1 MCLVTQSCLTLW
13 GPMDCSW
20 PGSSVHGDSPGKNTG
35 VGCQALLQGIFP
47 TQGLKVSPPLA
58 GGFFTTSATWEAH
71 IYLSQW
77 NADIEHND
85 ASLTYDA
92 LLYKKLYIVNLPE
105 LTNQALWAS
114 IQKILY
120 FLAHSSLYGEGNGN
134 PLQCSCLEN
143 PRDGGAWWSAVYG
156 VTQSQ
161 TQLQRLSS
169 SSSQPLHTASSLWE
183 WGELCSSSWEKD
195 FSVRHI

>member
-120 FLAHSSLYGEGNGN
+120 FLAHSSLYILRLHYG
-134 PLQCSCLEN
+134 S
-143 PRDGGAWWSAVYG
+143 GGSYVLAPERRTSVSDTFRF
-156 VTQSQ
+156 VTQRCC
-161 TQLQRLSS
+161 LLVDLDKLFPCKVILR
-169 SSSQPLHTASSLWE
+169 
-183 WGELCSSSWEKD
+183 CSGKVCMW
-195 FSVRHI
+195 VWIQWQI